1 MAKQGKAPAVRRPP
15 EGFETSTLLRS
26 AEALGRMIG
35 ELQRQLDGAT
45 RRLARAT
52 PLKAGA
58 RVTDR
63 NNGHGAVAANRREP
77 PKTRKARAKKSSR
90 RS

>member
-1 MAKQGKAPAVRRPP
+1 MAKHGKAPPARRPP

-26 AEALGRMIG
+26 AETLGRMIG

-52 PLKAGA
+52 PPKAGA
-58 RVTDR
+58 RSTDR
-63 NNGHGAVAANRREP
+63 RNGHGAVAASRRNP
-77 PKTRKARAKKSSR
+77 AKTPKTSAKKSSR